1 MVALCGA
8 FTSYLMMMFKRPLS
22 HPWGYIARELK
33 ARGRSQKNFAD
44 IIGISAP
51 ELNFIIKKKKN
62 LTPALCVRIGAAF
75 WTSADLRMELQTRY
89 NLKLAK
95 IKEEKRIERVFE
107 KVKKYWYELLS
118 YEDEEK
124 YEVMEQEPQEE
135 MKMFNTE
142 PVYA

>member
-1 MVALCGA
+1 
-8 FTSYLMMMFKRPLS
+8 
-22 HPWGYIARELK
+22 
-33 ARGRSQKNFAD
+33 
-44 IIGISAP
+44 
-51 ELNFIIKKKKN
+51 
-62 LTPALCVRIGAAF
+62 
-75 WTSADLRMELQTRY
+75 MELQTRY

-118 YEDEEK
+118 YEDEEE

-135 MKMFNTE
+135 MKMINTE